1 MATIEHF
8 VVLMLENR
16 SFDSMLGTLAG
27 KFPGLD
33 GLSAD
38 ATNNIG
44 ATVYKAGAAVAGQPE
59 FTVPTPD
66 PGESFDDINTQIFGS
81 KTGRAEKLPP
91 TMSGFAANYAEQTPS
106 DPSESYHPA
115 AVMYAYTG
123 DQVPVLQTLATA
135 FGVSDRWFASAP
147 CQTWPN
153 RFFAHAGT
161 CHGVVDND
169 MFLGAGQVPFP
180 GPNIFTRLEAANL
193 PWQVYFHDIP
203 QSILLEGVP
212 ALAVERYRP
221 FQQFRADAAVGTLPA
236 YSFIEPRYFANIAT
250 GNPPNDQHPP
260 HDVRYAEQLVYDVY
274 TALRASPQWEKTLLL
289 ITYDEHGG
297 CYDHVPP
304 PVCVSPDGKADPAS
318 GFAFDTLG
326 VRVPAVIVSP
336 WIAPRSLVRPAD
348 PDGPPFDHTSIIK
361 TLRDIFPAIG
371 AALTERDKAA
381 PSLLPFLSLDRPTNG
396 GPDNLLN
403 PNAQADR
410 TLLQE
415 IGSAVAND
423 FQAALGSALS
433 FLATNRMPSPTD
445 ERSSVAVTAMKA
457 GVNLN
462 QTMGTWSPPG

>member
-27 KFPGLD
+27 AIPGLD
-33 GLSAD
+33 GLPAD
-38 ATNNIG
+38 AANNIG
-44 ATVYKAGAAVAGQPE
+44 ATVYKAGAPVLGQPE

-81 KTGRAEKLPP
+81 ASGRAEGLPP
-91 TMSGFAANYAEQTPS
+91 TMSGFAANYAEQTPTNAS
-106 DPSESYHPA
+106 DHFDPA
-115 AVMYAYTG
+115 AVMHAYAPQ
-123 DQVPVLQTLATA
+123 QVPVLQTLATS

-180 GPNIFTRLEAANL
+180 GPNIFTRLEAANI
-193 PWQVYFHDIP
+193 PWRVYFHDIP
-203 QSILLEGVP
+203 QSILLEGVA
-212 ALAVERYRP
+212 ALAVDRYRP
-221 FQQFRADAAVGTLPA
+221 FGQFLADARAGALPA
-236 YSFIEPRYFANIAT
+236 YSFIEPRYFADMLT

-260 HDVRYAEQLVYDVY
+260 HDVRYAEQLIYDVY
-274 TALRASPQWEKTLLL
+274 SALRASSKWQNTLLL

-304 PVCVSPDGKADPAS
+304 PKCVSPDGMTDPGS
-318 GFAFDTLG
+318 GYAFDTLG

-348 PDGPPFDHTSIIK
+348 PTATPFDHTSIIR
-361 TLRDIFPAIG
+361 TLRDLFPAVG
-371 AALTERDKAA
+371 AALTQRDAAA
-381 PSLLPFLSLDRPTNG
+381 PSLLPFLTLDAPSNN
-396 GPDNLLN
+396 GPDNLPN

-410 TLLQE
+410 TLLQK
-415 IGSAVAND
+415 IGNAVAND
-423 FQAALGSALS
+423 FQAALGDALS
-433 FLATNRMPSPTD
+433 FLATNQMPPEGAD
-445 ERSSVAVTAMKA
+445 RGSVAATAMTA

-462 QTMGTWSPPG
+462 QVMASGMPSS